1 MPIPEILL
9 VEDRKDDRELFEA
22 ALLVS
27 GLRARLTFAADAIEA
42 VVRLNRLG
50 AVPGSRLPALIVLDL
65 GLPGLKGQTLLQVIR
80 TAYGPREVAIIVLTG
95 SQRLADREICG
106 TWAISDYMVK
116 PQDHAELVRW
126 VKTLSRFLPS
136 EDDSHDARRRLATT
150 KEERSPQ
157 EGRSP

>member
-1 MPIPEILL
+1 MAIPEILL
-9 VEDRKDDRELFEA
+9 IEDRQDDRELFAA

-27 GLRARLTFAADAIEA
+27 GVRARLTCAADAIEA

-50 AVPGSRLPALIVLDL
+50 AVNGSTLPALIVLDL

-95 SQRLADREICG
+95 SQRPADKDICS

-116 PQDHAELVRW
+116 PQNYADLVGW
-126 VKTLSRFLPS
+126 VRTLGRFLPS
-136 EDDSHDARRRLATT
+136 EDESHDARRRTATSLG
-150 KEERSPQ
+150 EPSPQ
-157 EGRSP
+157 GDRKP